1 MLERFL
7 DQIGEVLRL
16 CEDTDGI
23 LVVNR
28 EGIIEYHRIPLNSYW
43 CSQDTV
49 GRHILEL
56 YPELDGESST
66 ILTALRTGRASYNV
80 LQDINN
86 HRGERVLLESTT
98 IPIVVD
104 GRVECVVDSS
114 KYHTIDQRVIR
125 GGEGGGLSTLD
136 RMLTEDPA
144 MLALKSRIR
153 DVAGLDSSVL
163 IYGETGT
170 GKELVAESL
179 HSEGGRAGPFVSQ
192 NCAAIPATLLESLF
206 FGTEKG
212 SYTGALTRK
221 GLLEEADGGT
231 LFLDEIN
238 SMDPALQA
246 KLLKVL
252 EEKKARRLGGSRD
265 IPFDVRIVAAVNEKP
280 QKLIREGR
288 LREDLYYRLGVIRLT
303 LPPLRERLCDIGPLA
318 DYFIEHYNRKLHR
331 RVRGLSERALR
342 LLRGY
347 AWPGNVRELKNAIEG
362 AVAVARGERL
372 TVEDMEEILAG
383 RLGGLNRPPELP
395 EALRLEESFSLTRAL
410 DSYEREL
417 LSRAMQQAGSISQA
431 ARLLGLSRQ
440 NLKYK
445 LKNLTCKKFCTAKI
459 FPLKKGPRAGGMS
472 PIPALG
478 SFFGH

>member
-1 MLERFL
+1 MEKRLL
-7 DQIGEVLRL
+7 DQIGEVVRL

-23 LVVNR
+23 LIANR
-28 EGIIEYHRIPLNSYW
+28 DGIVEYHRISMDSYW
-43 CSQDTV
+43 HSQETE

-56 YPELDGESST
+56 YPELDEESST
-66 ILTALRTGRASYNV
+66 ILQALRTGKATYNV

-86 HRGERVLLESTT
+86 RKGERVLLESTT

-125 GGEGGGLSTLD
+125 GGGGGLYTLD
-136 RMLTEDPA
+136 QILTRDPYMLT
-144 MLALKSRIR
+144 LKERIR
-153 DVAGLDSSVL
+153 SVAQTDSAVL

-179 HSEGGRAGPFVSQ
+179 HSEGGRAGKPFVAQ
-192 NCAAIPATLLESLF
+192 NCAAIPANLLESLF

-238 SMDPALQA
+238 SMATSLQA

-252 EEKKARRLGGSRD
+252 EEKKVRRLGGNRD
-265 IPFDVRIVAAVNEKP
+265 IPFDVRIVAAVNEPP
-280 QKLIREGR
+280 QKLIQEGR
-288 LREDLYYRLGVIRLT
+288 MREDLYYRLGVIRLI
-303 LPPLRERLCDIGPLA
+303 LPPLRERLGDIDLLA
-318 DYFIEHYNRKLHR
+318 EVFLKRYSRTLR
-331 RVRGLSERALR
+331 RDVRGLSARALEE
-342 LLRGY
+342 LRQY
-347 AWPGNVRELKNAIEG
+347 RWPGNVRELQNAIEG
-362 AVAVARGERL
+362 AVATTRGTQL
-372 TVEDMEEILAG
+372 TVEDIEAVLEG
-383 RLGGLNRPPELP
+383 RPGPRFLSDGAMTGQEQP
-395 EALRLEESFSLTRAL
+395 LEPGFSLSKAMER
-410 DSYEREL
+410 YEREL
-417 LSRAMQQAGSISQA
+417 IVRAMEQGGSISQA

-445 LKNLTCKKFCTAKI
+445 LQKYNL
-459 FPLKKGPRAGGMS
+459 
-472 PIPALG
+472 
-478 SFFGH
+478 

>member
-1 MLERFL
+1 MEKRLL
-7 DQIGEVLRL
+7 DQIGEVVRL

-23 LVVNR
+23 LIANR
-28 EGIIEYHRIPLNSYW
+28 DGIVEYHRISMDSYW
-43 CSQDTV
+43 HSQETV

-56 YPELDGESST
+56 YPELDEESST
-66 ILTALRTGRASYNV
+66 ILQALRTGKATYNV

-86 HRGERVLLESTT
+86 RKGERVLLESTT
-98 IPIVVD
+98 IPIVVN

-125 GGEGGGLSTLD
+125 GGGDGLYHLD
-136 RMLTEDPA
+136 QILTRDPA
-144 MLALKSRIR
+144 MLRLKERVKS
-153 DVAGLDSSVL
+153 VARTDSAVL

-179 HSEGGRAGPFVSQ
+179 HSEGSRAGRPFVAQ
-192 NCAAIPATLLESLF
+192 NCAAIPANLLESLF

-238 SMDPALQA
+238 SMATGLQA

-252 EEKKARRLGGSRD
+252 EEKKVRRLGGSRD
-265 IPFDVRIVAAVNEKP
+265 IPFDVRIVAAVNEPP

-288 LREDLYYRLGVIRLT
+288 MREDLYYRLGVIRLT
-303 LPPLRERLCDIGPLA
+303 LPPLRERTGDIDLLA
-318 DYFIEHYNRKLHR
+318 EVFLKRYSRTLR
-331 RVRGLSERALR
+331 RDVRGMSARALE
-342 LLRGY
+342 LLGQYR
-347 AWPGNVRELKNAIEG
+347 WPGNVRELQNAIES
-362 AVAVARGERL
+362 AVATARGTEL
-372 TVEDMEEILAG
+372 TVEDIEAVLEG
-383 RLGGLNRPPELP
+383 RTDLRPLPDRAETGLEQP
-395 EALRLEESFSLTRAL
+395 LEPGFSLNQAMER
-410 DSYEREL
+410 YEREL
-417 LSRAMQQAGSISQA
+417 IVRAMEQGGSISQA

-445 LKNLTCKKFCTAKI
+445 LQKYNL
-459 FPLKKGPRAGGMS
+459 
-472 PIPALG
+472 
-478 SFFGH
+478 